1 MIKTLRITSIIAV
14 IVAGILFVFPVLFGV
29 RSDGQIKQLLSS
41 PGVIERFKETAGTKI
56 KETGS
61 QVSPLVRQAEAFA
74 LVINPPPKPRP
85 VAPASVVPTEPRP
98 PAPVAPKFTLVATSV
113 HQSNPDMSLAF
124 IDEPGKGL
132 HWVRRSGEV
141 GHLVIEQ
148 IKDGVVV
155 VRDGQRTFEV
165 NYDQKPANV
174 SLLEGS
180 ASGATSIQPTLTAA
194 SALPPAQDLPSTPA
208 PDNPQA
214 TIASTVTPPETGP
227 ASEVDPEEAAALE
240 KLVKQ
245 LAGLQKGSK
254 SDKTGGEAN
263 EEDATAL
270 MEKLMG
276 EFQAARVGPEE
287 AKKLDGL
294 GKELEKA
301 QREPNLP
308 PSPPPAPPPPTRTR
322 PEIRPRRITRPTR

>member
-14 IVAGILFVFPVLFGV
+14 IAAGILFVFPVFFGV

-56 KETGS
+56 KENGN

-74 LVINPPPKPRP
+74 LVINPPPKSRP
-85 VAPASVVPTEPRP
+85 AAPASAGPTEPRP
-98 PAPVAPKFTLVATSV
+98 PASVAPKFTLVATSF

-165 NYDQKPANV
+165 SYDQKPANV

-194 SALPPAQDLPSTPA
+194 SALPPPA
-208 PDNPQA
+208 L
-214 TIASTVTPPETGP
+214 ASQEAAGE
-227 ASEVDPEEAAALE
+227 ANPEEAAALE
-240 KLVKQ
+240 KLIEQ
-245 LAGLQKGSK
+245 LASLQKGSK
-254 SDKTGGEAN
+254 SDKTGGDTS
-263 EEDATAL
+263 EEGAAAL

-276 EFQAARVGPEE
+276 EFQATRVGPEE

-322 PEIRPRRITRPTR
+322 PEIRPRRINRPTR